1 MTEFKLKS
9 LHDKAVEINE
19 VLIKEH
25 KYEKL
30 VPHLDNA
37 KVSLNPGYIPIEDCG
52 KYAVAANV
60 NKRWAIY
67 RTTINQS
74 TKFELF
80 DWSLYIHV

>member
-30 VPHLDNA
+30 VPHLEKT
-37 KVSLNPGYIPIEDCG
+37 KVSLISGYIPIEDYGKVCG

-67 RTTINQS
+67 RN
-74 TKFELF
+74 
-80 DWSLYIHV
+80 